1 MNSSQNKLVF
11 RQKVEYLHFKC
22 LGHVSF
28 RGFSLYLKKQNS
40 LNFLYWRKTNNLST
54 CPCILASVSYCVWP
68 TVTKNLKNLTC
79 IKNIYINM
87 YIPTYTTYLCML
99 SIRSKNMGNS
109 HLILCQSS
117 SFVWTNDIATTWNN
131 KLTFIKQFLFRI
143 IWVTN

>member
-1 MNSSQNKLVF
+1 
-11 RQKVEYLHFKC
+11 
-22 LGHVSF
+22 
-28 RGFSLYLKKQNS
+28 
-40 LNFLYWRKTNNLST
+40 
-54 CPCILASVSYCVWP
+54 
-68 TVTKNLKNLTC
+68 
-79 IKNIYINM
+79 M

-143 IWVTN
+143 IWVTNKDKSMQAEQISRNTAAVCE